1 MKDYE
6 IEGAKESATIFFLLV
21 LVVPACLTRFYPP
34 RVHFLAPSWRAV
46 SSYRFSH
53 PRAVARETSRLES
66 YLLLGVSVSLPTS
79 VRS

>member
-21 LVVPACLTRFYPP
+21 LATPSCLTAFTP
-34 RVHFLAPSWRAV
+34 RVRFLAPPWRAV

-53 PRAVARETSRLES
+53 SRAVARETSRLES

-79 VRS
+79 VS